1 MTSHIARLSADVYL
15 NLDSG
20 LLVRLDRR
28 HPAAPADLA
37 RVTTPCGYSH
47 DLSGQVAADLEF
59 HLVEVAVDLSESNE
73 DVEITG

>member
-1 MTSHIARLSADVYL
+1 MSHIARINPDLFI

-20 LLVRLDRR
+20 LTIWLHRSQTD
-28 HPAAPADLA
+28 APADLA

-59 HLVEVAVDLSESNE
+59 HLVETAVDLSESNE